1 MIPAMH
7 QRGFL
12 LGRILG
18 IPIRVD
24 PSWFFLFLL
33 IVWSLSRGFF
43 PGSVPG
49 QPGWHY
55 WAAGVLG
62 ALLFFVSLLLHE
74 LSHSVVARAL
84 RVPVLGITLFLF
96 GGVSTMAAEPEDAW
110 KEIKI
115 AAAGPLMSFLLA
127 GFFFGATL
135 VVLVLALPSPL
146 VAHTLG
152 YLGLVNLVLGLFN
165 LVPGFPL
172 DGGRVLRALWWLR
185 TGSLVR
191 ATRVASTSGRIVAMI
206 LISLG
211 ASQVLWGGQIQGLWL
226 VLIGMFLYRAARS
239 SYRDLEIR
247 LLLEG
252 IPVADVLES
261 FGTPIP
267 PETPL
272 SLAAEQYFLRSG
284 RDAFPVGEP
293 GRSLGLVELRRL
305 REVPREARP
314 GLTVE
319 QIHTPWSQL
328 PVVSW
333 EEDVGAALRKMV
345 LSGRDDVV
353 VTDPGGSPCGRISR
367 DGIGRFLRNRQ
378 ALTSHV
384 GSGPSQGSNAR

>member
-1 MIPAMH
+1 MH

-12 LGRILG
+12 VGRILG
-18 IPIRVD
+18 IPIRIH
-24 PSWFFLFLL
+24 PSWFFLFLI
-33 IVWSLSRGFF
+33 IVWSLSRSFF

-55 WAAGVLG
+55 WVAGVLG
-62 ALLFFVSLLLHE
+62 ALLFFISLLLHE
-74 LSHSVVARAL
+74 LSHCVVAQTL

-96 GGVSTMAAEPEDAW
+96 GGVSTMATDPDDAW

-127 GFFFGATL
+127 AFFVGAAFVGVIQT
-135 VVLVLALPSPL
+135 LPSPL

-152 YLGLVNLVLGLFN
+152 YLGVVNLVLAVFN

-191 ATRVASTSGRIVAMI
+191 ATAVASTSGRILAGI

-211 ASQVLWGGQIQGLWL
+211 ALQVLWGGQIQGLWL

-239 SYRDLEIR
+239 SYRDLQVR
-247 LLLEG
+247 RLLEG
-252 IPVADVLES
+252 IPVTDVLEG

-267 PETPL
+267 PETTV
-272 SLAAEQYFLRSG
+272 SVAAEEYFLRSG

-293 GRSLGLVELRRL
+293 GRSLGLLELRRL

-319 QIHTPWSQL
+319 RILTPWSEL

-333 EEDVGAALRKMV
+333 GDDVGTALRKMME
-345 LSGRDDVV
+345 SGRDDVV
-353 VTDPGGSPCGRISR
+353 VTDSAGAPCGRISR

-378 ALTSHV
+378 ALTPDA
-384 GSGPSQGSNAR
+384 GR